1 MTSDNLGELAE
12 RIRHLARV
20 PNLLVACDYDGT
32 LAPLVDNPMEATAN
46 RDAVAAMRTLA
57 ELANTNVTVISG
69 RSLRDL
75 ATLSRFPE
83 EIRLVGSHGSEFDLG
98 FASKLKPELV
108 ERRQKLLESVRE
120 IGSRYDAIVEEKPTG
135 VTFHFRGMSEEKRE
149 TARDELVRGPA
160 VDDEVFVRNGHDIL
174 EFSVID
180 TNKGTAID
188 TIRHQVGASAVIFFG
203 DDITD
208 EDGFRTMSGPDIG
221 VKVGEAK
228 TSAAHRIADTETVA
242 QLLALLAEMRG
253 RWLRGAGLT
262 PIEDHSI
269 LSDLRTAAIVT
280 PTASISWLCVPRID
294 SGAVFAQLLGG
305 PSAGHFTVSDGR
317 DDSPGPIGQQYVKNT
332 MVLTTEFEQFTVT
345 DFLDSSS
352 GRTRRLAGRSDL
364 IRILSGSGT
373 ATVEFA
379 PRLDFGRVPTRLELR
394 PEGIAVLGT
403 SDLMVLRSPGIDW
416 EIVQDGAHETAKG
429 NVELTP
435 DTPLTLELR
444 SGTGTVRPDART
456 EADRRNDT
464 ERFWSNWAGKLE
476 LPSIEPEMVTR
487 SALVLKSLCHGPT
500 GAILAAATT
509 SLPETLGGIR
519 NWDYRYCWLRD
530 AALSASALVKLNSH
544 AEGMAYLDWVLG
556 ILETRSD
563 PERLAPLYNV
573 TGRHLP
579 PEAEIA
585 DLPGYGG
592 SRPVRVGNAADG
604 QVQLD
609 VFGPVVDLVHHLLE
623 RGEALSAEHWRLVEA
638 MVLAVSRRWTEPDHG
653 IWEIRKPPRHHVHSK
668 VMCWVTVDRAIK
680 IADQFL
686 DREPE
691 AWVELRDQIADD
703 VLEHGWNASIGSFT
717 AAYETTDLDASVLA
731 VGLTGLVSPDDE
743 RFAGTVDAI
752 EQELRVG
759 PTVYRYLEDDG
770 LPGKEGGFNL
780 MTSWLI
786 DSLCLVGKQ
795 DEAARLFK
803 NLCDLAGTT
812 GLMAEEYDPDSGRAL
827 GNVPQAYSHLGL
839 IGNALSLDGG
849 S

>member
-1 MTSDNLGELAE
+1 MTTDNLGELAE

-32 LAPLVDNPMEATAN
+32 LAPLVDDPMEARPN
-46 RDAVAAMRTLA
+46 RDSVAAMRSLA
-57 ELANTNVTVISG
+57 ELANSHVTVISG

-75 ATLSRFPE
+75 ATLSRLPE

-98 FASKLKPELV
+98 FASHLEPELAQLRTAVVDDVV
-108 ERRQKLLESVRE
+108 ELGRKY
-120 IGSRYDAIVEEKPTG
+120 GAIVEQKPAG
-135 VTFHFRGMSEEKRE
+135 VTYHFRGMDEAASDAARE
-149 TARDELVRGPA
+149 ELVRGPA
-160 VDDEVFVRNGHDIL
+160 SRDGVFVRNGHDIL

-180 TNKGTAID
+180 TSKGDALD

-203 DDITD
+203 DDTTD
-208 EDGFRTMSGPDIG
+208 EDAFRTLSGPDVG
-221 VKVGEAK
+221 VKVGDAK
-228 TSAAHRIADTETVA
+228 TAAQYRVSNTETVA
-242 QLLALLAEMRG
+242 QLLALLAELRG
-253 RWLRGAGLT
+253 RWLRGEGLT

-280 PTASISWLCVPRID
+280 PEASISWMCVPRID

-305 PSAGHFTVSDGR
+305 PSAGHFTVR
-317 DDSPGPIGQQYVKNT
+317 DASGGSATPKGQRYLPNS
-332 MVLTTEFEQFTVT
+332 MVLESEFSTFTLT

-364 IRILSGSGT
+364 IRVLEGT
-373 ATVEFA
+373 GQAEIEFA
-379 PRLDFGRVPTRLELR
+379 PRLDFGRVPTRLEIK
-394 PEGIAVLGT
+394 EDGIIVQGT
-403 SDLMVLRSPGIDW
+403 ADLIVLRAPGVDW
-416 EIVQDGAHETAKG
+416 EVVQDGSHQTAHGRVSLEAG
-429 NVELTP
+429 APV
-435 DTPLTLELR
+435 TLELR
-444 SGTGTVRPDART
+444 SGTGTVRPDARS
-456 EADRRNDT
+456 EIDRLNDT
-464 ERFWSNWAGKLE
+464 KHFWSNWAGKLE
-476 LPSIEPEMVTR
+476 LPHVERELVTR

-530 AALSASALVKLNSH
+530 AALTATALARLNSH
-544 AEGMAYLDWVLG
+544 AEGMAYLDWVLN
-556 ILETRSD
+556 LLQTRSD

-609 VFGPVVDLVHHLLE
+609 VFGPVVDLVHCLLE
-623 RGEALSAEHWRLVEA
+623 RGEALSTEHWRLVEA
-638 MVLAVSRRWTEPDHG
+638 MVLAVSRRWHEPDHG
-653 IWEIRKPPRHHVHSK
+653 IWEIRKPPRHHVYSK
-668 VMCWVTVDRAIK
+668 VMCWVTVDRAIS

-691 AWVELRDQIADD
+691 AWVELRDQIATE
-703 VLEHGWNASIGSFT
+703 VLEKGWNAEVGAFT
-717 AAYETTDLDASVLA
+717 AAYGDDDLDASALA
-731 VGLTGLVSPDDE
+731 VGLWGLVSPDDPRFVSTVEVIE
-743 RFAGTVDAI
+743 R
-752 EQELRVG
+752 ELRSG

-786 DSLCLVGKQ
+786 DALCLVGRQ
-795 DEAARLFK
+795 EHAGALFK
-803 NLCDLAGTT
+803 DLCGLVGKT
-812 GLMAEEYDPDSGRAL
+812 GLMAEEYDPDGNRSL

-839 IGNALSLDGG
+839 IGNALSIEHSL
-849 S
+849 